1 MSKAELCE
9 TLTLIFVSR
18 YREHCFWRWAHC
30 GACLGLARG
39 IWVGD
44 RRRRRMATSLRLW
57 PHALT
62 HKQNTSLHF
71 LINGW
76 GCGCF
81 HTSSSPSIAHHS
93 AKVTSLI
100 CSLESGHWHILGDS
114 VVSRLS
120 LGVGMRG
127 SRVPRV
133 TAPVSGGVRVF
144 RRSRGAWVLAVEGI
158 DGVNTPP

>member
-30 GACLGLARG
+30 GVWLELARG

-44 RRRRRMATSLRLW
+44 RRVATWLRLRT
-57 PHALT
+57 HAAT
-62 HKQNTSLHF
+62 HKQNTSLHL

-76 GCGCF
+76 GCGCI

-93 AKVTSLI
+93 AKVTSLF

-120 LGVGMRG
+120 LGSGMRG
-127 SRVPRV
+127 SWFPRV

-158 DGVNTPP
+158 DGVNMPP